1 MCFFFS
7 FMPATFWVIV
17 GYFLL
22 FTTAKVEGRIK
33 TLGQVLAVWTFIIAG
48 FILLAGAYMTA
59 TGMCSMDMMMQCMGN
74 GNTT

>member
-7 FMPATFWVIV
+7 FMPATFWVII

-22 FTTAKVEGRIK
+22 FSSAKVEGRIK

-48 FILLAGAYMTA
+48 FILLAGAYMTT
-59 TGMCSMDMMMQCMGN
+59 TGMCSMDMMMQCMTKGN
-74 GNTT
+74 A